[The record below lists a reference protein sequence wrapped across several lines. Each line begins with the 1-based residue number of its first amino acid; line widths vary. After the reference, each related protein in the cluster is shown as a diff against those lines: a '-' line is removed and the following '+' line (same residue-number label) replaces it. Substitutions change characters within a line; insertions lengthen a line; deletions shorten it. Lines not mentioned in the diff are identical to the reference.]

1 MLDGPIQPIRRNLT
15 VSAGRIL
22 LADDELSIR
31 ESLAEVLRQEGYEV
45 DTAADGTEALAAID
59 KGDYGVIITDLRM
72 PGADGL
78 AILRHVR
85 EVAPQTLLLLIT
97 AYASIET
104 AVEALRQGAHD
115 YILKPL
121 IIEDVLAKVGRL
133 FEHRQ
138 LAWESQILRRE
149 VESRFDFNQMII
161 GRSPSLQEIMAVIRK
176 VAPTNSTVLI
186 TGESGVGKEV
196 VARAVHHF
204 SHLHDKL
211 FLPVNCGAI
220 PENLLES
227 QLFGHAK
234 GSFTGAVVAQ
244 EGLFQRARGG
254 TIFLDEI
261 GDLPA
266 DLQVKLLRAIE
277 EKEILPLG
285 TTTLIKVDVRI
296 IAATNRELRKAVE
309 EGKFR
314 EDLYYRLNVVN
325 IEVPP
330 LRNRR
335 EDIPQLVDYLVRR
348 HNADLKKNC
357 KGVDNAT
364 MKVLMSLPWKGNIR
378 ELDNV
383 IEHAMILGNGEWI
396 TPADLPRSVARD
408 GVEISAVGDNLRDAI
423 RAYEKG
429 HIENVLKRV
438 ASDKRKAAEL
448 LGLSLSS
455 LYRKIEELGVD
466 VPE

>member
-1 MLDGPIQPIRRNLT
+1 M
-15 VSAGRIL
+15 SAGRIL
-22 LADDELSIR
+22 LADDEGSIR
-31 ESLAEVLRQEGYEV
+31 ESLAEVLRQEGYQV
-45 DTAADGTEALAAID
+45 DTAPDGTEALAAID
-59 KGDYGVIITDLRM
+59 KGDNGVIDTDLRM

-78 AILRHVR
+78 TVLRHVR
-85 EVAPQTLLLLIT
+85 EVAPQTLVLLVT

-121 IIEDVLAKVGRL
+121 IIEDVLAKVSRL

-138 LAWESQILRRE
+138 LAWVSQILRRE
-149 VESRFDFNQMII
+149 VESRFDFTQMII
-161 GRSPSLQEIMAVIRK
+161 GRSPALQEIMAVIRK

-196 VARAVHHF
+196 VARAIHHY

-234 GSFTGAVVAQ
+234 GSFTGAVAAQ

-285 TTTLIKVDVRI
+285 TATPIKVDIRI
-296 IAATNRELRKAVE
+296 IAATNRDLRKAVE
-309 EGKFR
+309 EAKFR

-325 IEVPP
+325 IEIPP
-330 LRNRR
+330 LRDRR

-348 HNADLKKNC
+348 HNADLKKNY

-383 IEHAMILGNGEWI
+383 IEHAMILGNGEWV
-396 TPADLPRSVARD
+396 TPADLPRSVSRD
-408 GVEISAVGDNLRDAI
+408 GADLTVVGDNLRDAI

-438 ASDKRKAAEL
+438 ANDKRKAAEL

-455 LYRKIEELGVD
+455 LYRKIEELSVA
-466 VPE
+466 VPS